1 MPGRERLGEPE
12 IRAALGDLPGWAF
25 EGGGGGG
32 GGALVRTYKTSGWPS
47 TLMLVNAIG
56 FLAEALDHH
65 PDLEVHWGSVGIRL
79 STHSAGGV
87 TPMDVELAR
96 QITGTAQ
103 RGTKRKLVEP

>member
-1 MPGRERLGEPE
+1 MAGKRTPLTEPE
-12 IRAALGDLPGWAF
+12 IRPQLERLPGWTYQS
-25 EGGGGGG
+25 
-32 GGALVRTYKTSGWPS
+32 GALGRTYKTNGWPA

-87 TPMDVELAR
+87 TAMDLELAR
-96 QITGTAQ
+96 QIEETAARGTARQ
-103 RGTKRKLVEP
+103 LVQPS

>member
-1 MPGRERLGEPE
+1 MTTRRTPLTEPE
-12 IRAALGDLPGWAF
+12 IRKELDRLPGWRY
-25 EGGGGGG
+25 E
-32 GGALVRTYKTSGWPS
+32 GGALSRTYKTNGWPS

-56 FLAEALDHH
+56 FLAESLDHH

-96 QITGTAQ
+96 QIEETAA
-103 RGTKRKLVEP
+103 RGTTRQLVQPS

>member
-25 EGGGGGG
+25 EE
-32 GGALVRTYKTSGWPS
+32 GALVRTYKTSGWPS

-96 QITGTAQ
+96 QIAGTAQ

>member
-1 MPGRERLGEPE
+1 MAGRERLSEPE

-25 EGGGGGG
+25 EGG
-32 GGALVRTYKTSGWPS
+32 ALVRTYKTNGWPS

-96 QITGTAQ
+96 QVAAVAQ

>member
-1 MPGRERLGEPE
+1 MPGRERLSEPE
-12 IRAALGDLPGWAF
+12 IRAALQELHGWAF
-25 EGGGGGG
+25 ES
-32 GGALVRTYKTSGWPS
+32 GALSRAYKTNGWPS

-65 PDLEVHWGSVGIRL
+65 PDLDVHWGSVAIRL

-96 QITGTAQ
+96 QIAAIAE

>member
-1 MPGRERLGEPE
+1 MADRERLGEAE
-12 IRAALGDLPGWAF
+12 IRSALGELPGWAF
-25 EGGGGGG
+25 ED
-32 GGALVRTYKTSGWPS
+32 GALARTYKTNGWPS

-96 QITGTAQ
+96 QISGVAQ

>member
-1 MPGRERLGEPE
+1 MAGQRTALTEQE
-12 IRAALGDLPGWAF
+12 IQAQLARLPGWAYQ
-25 EGGGGGG
+25 
-32 GGALVRTYKTSGWPS
+32 GGALARTYKTNGWPS

-56 FLAEALDHH
+56 FLAESLDHH

-96 QITGTAQ
+96 QIEETAA
-103 RGTKRKLVEP
+103 RGLPRQLVQPS

>member
-1 MPGRERLGEPE
+1 MAGRERLSEPE

-25 EGGGGGG
+25 ED
-32 GGALVRTYKTSGWPS
+32 GALVRTYKTNGWPS

-65 PDLEVHWGSVGIRL
+65 PDLDVHWGSVGIRL